1 MFKQSPDEYSIKE
14 TRSFGEARRSD
25 QSYKEEEDRVPEDHL
40 VGLASVRISAQVEE
54 DRVHEDLLVR
64 LLGVR

>member
-14 TRSFGEARRSD
+14 IRSLGEARRSD
-25 QSYKEEEDRVPEDHL
+25 QAYKGEEDRVTEDHL
-40 VGLASVRISAQVEE
+40 VELASVRISAQVEE

-64 LLGVR
+64 LPGVR